1 VERTTEPDDETGGR
15 AGLQAAPQ
23 ATSQREQET
32 AAPDLLS
39 RLFPTNIP
47 SFRSA
52 RMSDLPDFLAP
63 VLEDV
68 RPPCRNGPFAPTDGL
83 PSSPSTAGLAPLI
96 DRPPPARPPC
106 GRRPTGDP
114 LPAPGRRRTAGK
126 GRAQADCR
134 PLRLAPGRCR
144 HVGFVAAAQ
153 GAQLACQKTRRLAS
167 RADDP
172 ADLGNLLSRL
182 APDAARRSSATG
194 PTRPAPHAWCV
205 ALYPQGGESQ
215 AKHAF
220 AASLKRPS
228 HASARIAQRP
238 STRSRRRRPS
248 SRRPSLSSKA

>member
-1 VERTTEPDDETGGR
+1 
-15 AGLQAAPQ
+15 
-23 ATSQREQET
+23 
-32 AAPDLLS
+32 
-39 RLFPTNIP
+39 
-47 SFRSA
+47 
-52 RMSDLPDFLAP
+52 MSDLPAFLAP

-68 RPPCRNGPFAPTDGL
+68 RPPCRNGTFAPTDGL

-106 GRRPTGDP
+106 GRRPAGDP

-126 GRAQADCR
+126 GRAQADRR

-153 GAQLACQKTRRLAS
+153 GAQLACQKTRRVAS

-205 ALYPQGGESQ
+205 AFYPQGGEPSETCLRSIAEAPQ
-215 AKHAF
+215 PRLRPHR
-220 AASLKRPS
+220 AAPVDEVETTAAEL
-228 HASARIAQRP
+228 SATFLVIQGLALVHP
-238 STRSRRRRPS
+238 PTKALVGGTRSSMEVRPLEES
-248 SRRPSLSSKA
+248 